1 MSLIALTAQCSGMVA
16 PVIPI
21 GQKTYKMSPNSR
33 GVRAERDLWRFN
45 VGMPCYVRGWPQ
57 HEATITGK
65 VEGCSW
71 PTYLVQ
77 NFATGATYQISQLY
91 LSKRPIDAR

>member
-1 MSLIALTAQCSGMVA
+1 MSLVVLTAQCSGMVA
-16 PVIPI
+16 PVIPT

-33 GVRAERDLWRFN
+33 GVRAERDLWSFN

-65 VEGCSW
+65 VENCSW

-91 LSKRPIDAR
+91 LSKRPIDPR

>member
-16 PVIPI
+16 PVIPTS
-21 GQKTYKMSPNSR
+21 QKTYKMSPNSR

-91 LSKRPIDAR
+91 LSKRPIDPR